1 MPLFKKEFNY
11 PLINFTV
18 FLFLLFIGISNIE
31 YIVKFF
37 LNILSILFPFLL
49 GFIVSYAMNPFVLF
63 LEKKVSRRFAIVL
76 VIILLISL
84 ILFLFVSILPMLY
97 HQIAG
102 FSIQLI
108 QIFSHLDKKFS
119 FSLELQDIFTKI
131 SSFVIQS
138 VGKVTFATTVDVF
151 FSIIHFFSQ
160 FFLVTISFVYFLFY
174 MEDIR
179 KKLKCVLQARC
190 FRLYCFL
197 QQLDKN
203 MICYVKS
210 LGLFM
215 FIQFIEYSLLFLIIG
230 HPYWLVLGILIGIF
244 TVLPYIGGLLS
255 NLIAITSAFMISKEL
270 FYLTLFVSFFF
281 PIIDEYIISPKVYGK
296 KNDIH
301 PIVTVLLLSLGGTI
315 GGILGVVLAIP
326 IYLLIRTTV
335 LFFKND
341 MKRGVHSL
349 KDVL

>member
-1 MPLFKKEFNY
+1 M
-11 PLINFTV
+11 
-18 FLFLLFIGISNIE
+18 
-31 YIVKFF
+31 KFF
-37 LNILSILFPFLL
+37 LNFLSILFPFLL
-49 GFIVSYAMNPFVLF
+49 GFIVSYAVNPFVLF
-63 LEKKVSRRFAIVL
+63 LEKKVSRKLAILL

-84 ILFLFVSILPMLY
+84 ILFLFISILPMLY

-108 QIFSHLDKKFS
+108 QIFSNLDKKFS

-160 FFLVTISFVYFLFY
+160 FFLVMISFIYFLFY

-179 KKLKCVLQARC
+179 KKLKYVLQSRY
-190 FRLYCFL
+190 FRLYSFL
-197 QQLDKN
+197 KQLDNN

-215 FIQFIEYSLLFLIIG
+215 FIQFIEYALLFLIIG
-230 HPYWLVLGILIGIF
+230 HPYWLVLGIFIGLF

-281 PIIDEYIISPKVYGK
+281 PMIDEYLISPKVYGK

-301 PIVTVLLLSLGGTI
+301 PVITVFLLSLGGTI
-315 GGILGVVLAIP
+315 GGILGIVLAIP
-326 IYLLIRTTV
+326 IYLFIRTTV
-335 LFFKND
+335 LFFKDD
-341 MKRGVHSL
+341 MKIGVKNI
-349 KDVL
+349 KDIL

>member
-1 MPLFKKEFNY
+1 MFRKEFNY

-37 LNILSILFPFLL
+37 LNFLSILFPFLL
-49 GFIVSYAMNPFVLF
+49 GFIVSYAVNPFVLF
-63 LEKKVSRRFAIVL
+63 LEKKVSRKLAILL

-84 ILFLFVSILPMLY
+84 ILFLFISILPMLY

-108 QIFSHLDKKFS
+108 QIFSNLDKKFS

-160 FFLVTISFVYFLFY
+160 FFLVMISFIYFLFY

-179 KKLKCVLQARC
+179 KKLKYVLQSRY
-190 FRLYCFL
+190 FRLYSFL
-197 QQLDKN
+197 KQLDNN

-215 FIQFIEYSLLFLIIG
+215 FIQFIEYALLFLIIG
-230 HPYWLVLGILIGIF
+230 HPYWLVLGIFIGLF

-281 PIIDEYIISPKVYGK
+281 PMTDEYLISPKVYGK

-301 PIVTVLLLSLGGTI
+301 PVITVFLLSLGGTI
-315 GGILGVVLAIP
+315 GGILGIVLAIP
-326 IYLLIRTTV
+326 IYLFIRTTV
-335 LFFKND
+335 LFFKDD
-341 MKRGVHSL
+341 MKIGVKNI
-349 KDVL
+349 KDIL

>member
-1 MPLFKKEFNY
+1 MFRKEFNY

-37 LNILSILFPFLL
+37 LNFLSILFPFLL
-49 GFIVSYAMNPFVLF
+49 GFIVSYAVNPFVLF
-63 LEKKVSRRFAIVL
+63 LEKKVSRKLAILL

-84 ILFLFVSILPMLY
+84 ILFLFISILPMLY

-108 QIFSHLDKKFS
+108 QIFSNLDKKFS

-160 FFLVTISFVYFLFY
+160 FFLVMISFIYFLFY

-179 KKLKCVLQARC
+179 KKLKYVLQSRY
-190 FRLYCFL
+190 FRLYSFL
-197 QQLDKN
+197 KRLDNN

-215 FIQFIEYSLLFLIIG
+215 FIQFIEYALLFLIIG
-230 HPYWLVLGILIGIF
+230 HPYWLVLGIFIGLF

-281 PIIDEYIISPKVYGK
+281 PMIDEYLISPKVYGK

-301 PIVTVLLLSLGGTI
+301 PVITVFLLSLGGTI
-315 GGILGVVLAIP
+315 GGILGIVLAIP
-326 IYLLIRTTV
+326 IYLFIRTTV
-335 LFFKND
+335 LFFKDD
-341 MKRGVHSL
+341 MKIGVKNI
-349 KDVL
+349 KDIL

>member
-1 MPLFKKEFNY
+1 
-11 PLINFTV
+11 
-18 FLFLLFIGISNIE
+18 
-31 YIVKFF
+31 
-37 LNILSILFPFLL
+37 
-49 GFIVSYAMNPFVLF
+49 
-63 LEKKVSRRFAIVL
+63 
-76 VIILLISL
+76 
-84 ILFLFVSILPMLY
+84 
-97 HQIAG
+97 
-102 FSIQLI
+102 
-108 QIFSHLDKKFS
+108 
-119 FSLELQDIFTKI
+119 
-131 SSFVIQS
+131 
-138 VGKVTFATTVDVF
+138 
-151 FSIIHFFSQ
+151 
-160 FFLVTISFVYFLFY
+160 

-179 KKLKCVLQARC
+179 KKLKCLLQARC

-215 FIQFIEYSLLFLIIG
+215 FIQCIEYSLLFLIIG